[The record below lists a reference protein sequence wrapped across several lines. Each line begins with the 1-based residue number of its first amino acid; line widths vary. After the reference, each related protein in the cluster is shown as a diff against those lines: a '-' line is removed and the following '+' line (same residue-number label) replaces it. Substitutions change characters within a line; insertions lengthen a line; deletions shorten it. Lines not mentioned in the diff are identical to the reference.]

1 MAEQTTVLRVLRLMR
16 QLRKQP
22 MNVAQMLNY
31 LEPDG
36 VTTKRTIHRY
46 LELFSELNLNLQKD
60 DSSRYRIEDK
70 NLNRDFALDD
80 LLPEETEFIK
90 SLIENHAPNH
100 PYTEGVLAKLL
111 ASTDLTTMTDSML
124 RQQTERNIEQ
134 LKIAIQ
140 QKVCVVLKRYYT
152 LDTGKIADR
161 TVEPKELQRGGRQLY
176 AFDLNDPKMKKY
188 STDRIESVL
197 LLPDPQTH
205 NKDFEHSDVFGFDNV
220 EARGVKLRLSNRAY
234 HLLREEYPRAENYL
248 KQEGDKWLFE
258 HIYTKPEGI
267 GRFLL
272 SVGASEVEILL
283 PQDLIAYLNGRLEK
297 FK

>member
-22 MNVAQMLNY
+22 MNIAQMLNY

-46 LELFSELNLNLQKD
+46 LELFTELNLNLQKD
-60 DSSRYRIEDK
+60 NSFRYRIEDK

-80 LLPEETEFIK
+80 LLPEELKFIK
-90 SLIENHAPNH
+90 SLIEKYAPKH
-100 PYTEGVLAKLL
+100 PNTEGVLTKLL
-111 ASTDLTTMTDSML
+111 ASNDLTTITDSML

-134 LKIAIQ
+134 IKMAIQ
-140 QKVCVVLKRYYT
+140 QNVCVVLKRYYT
-152 LDTGKIADR
+152 LDTGKVADR
-161 TVEPKELQRGGRQLY
+161 IVEPKELQRGGRQLY
-176 AFDLNDPKMKKY
+176 AFDLKNHKMKKY

-197 LLPDPQTH
+197 LLSDPQTH

-220 EARGVKLRLSNRAY
+220 EARSVKLRLSNRAY
-234 HLLREEYPRAENYL
+234 HLLREEYPRSEKHL

-272 SVGASEVEILL
+272 SIGASEVEILQ
-283 PQDLIAYLNGRLEK
+283 PKDLVVYLNGRLEK